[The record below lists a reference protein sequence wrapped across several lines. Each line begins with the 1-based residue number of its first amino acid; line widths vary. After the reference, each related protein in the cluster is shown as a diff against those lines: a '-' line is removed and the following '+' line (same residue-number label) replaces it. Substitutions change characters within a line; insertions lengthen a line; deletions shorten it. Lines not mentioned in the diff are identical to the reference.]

1 MVLTGHTMCVE
12 NRGRFAGGVTDA
24 LYNPRVG
31 EFYTAAGLRVK
42 IFQDDCCCLCGD
54 GNHMGC

>member
-1 MVLTGHTMCVE
+1 MRGK
-12 NRGRFAGGVTDA
+12 RGRFAGGVTDA

-42 IFQDDCCCLCGD
+42 ILQDDFCCLCGGMETIWD
-54 GNHMGC
+54 VERWLCI